1 MKKINNEQILDTVYD
16 LADAAGMRIDAF
28 LEKIEETF
36 GESMP
41 SLEGIP
47 EDIAQELLTAR
58 ESKKA
63 MRKQSRQ
70 QKSEDEASAEI
81 KRFRELFPDV
91 SADDIPE
98 EVWEDVANG
107 STLSHAYALYTVS
120 QDSLKRYADNVNSRN
135 SVKGAAA
142 SSDGSTEPIFT
153 KEQVE
158 KMSGKDVK
166 NNYKGILNAMKNWRY
181 N

>member
-1 MKKINNEQILDTVYD
+1 MKRITNEQILDTIYD
-16 LADAAGMRIDAF
+16 LADTAGMKIDAF
-28 LEKIEETF
+28 IEKIEEAF
-36 GESMP
+36 GDPMP
-41 SLEGIP
+41 SLEGVP
-47 EDIAQELLTAR
+47 EEIAQELLAAR
-58 ESKKA
+58 ESKKET
-63 MRKQSRQ
+63 RKQSRK
-70 QKSEDEASAEI
+70 QKSDAEASAEI

-91 SADDIPE
+91 NAEDIPE
-98 EVWEDVANG
+98 EVWDDVASG

-135 SVKGAAA
+135 SHKGAAA
-142 SSDGSTEPIFT
+142 SSDGSTEPVFT

-166 NNYKGILNAMKNWRY
+166 SNYKGILKAMKSWRY